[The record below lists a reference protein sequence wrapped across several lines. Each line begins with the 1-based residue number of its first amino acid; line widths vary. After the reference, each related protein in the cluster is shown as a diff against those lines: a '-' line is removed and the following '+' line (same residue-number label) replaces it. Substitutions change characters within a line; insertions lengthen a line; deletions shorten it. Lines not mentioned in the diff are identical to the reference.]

1 MLHVVDNWL
10 SETLVRSLRDL
21 CVTHGALKQTL
32 DSDALFSWRPDSGRA
47 RSSHAPKQQA
57 LMDTYLN

>member
-47 RSSHAPKQQA
+47 RSSHAPKQ
-57 LMDTYLN
+57 